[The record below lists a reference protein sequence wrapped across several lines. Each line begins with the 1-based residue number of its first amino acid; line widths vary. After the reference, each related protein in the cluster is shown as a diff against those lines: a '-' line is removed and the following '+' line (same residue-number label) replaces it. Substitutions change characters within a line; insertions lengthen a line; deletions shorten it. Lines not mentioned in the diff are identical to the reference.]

1 MNIQRELNIDWLFD
15 NILTSYENRMQ
26 KIQTACQSSENI
38 TESSHFLFD
47 NVHNSLVNLK
57 KKREILNSR
66 LCETLT
72 KNGSINKINYNIM
85 MSDVLSAIDEKE
97 KEAENRFLNFIEAQ
111 TQTANLLKTCLLDI
125 KDVNTTDSN
134 DKIAFIKNQLSQI
147 SLEQEKSKQT
157 VIKTFMDFQQM
168 HSQLMECLENMLDI
182 SDILLIQEIK
192 KMRKLILNGIN

>member
-157 VIKTFMDFQQM
+157 VIKTFMNFQQM

-182 SDILLIQEIK
+182 SDSLLIQEIK
-192 KMRKLILNGIN
+192 KMRKLILNEIN

>member
-66 LCETLT
+66 LCKTLT

-85 MSDVLSAIDEKE
+85 MSDILSAIDEKE

-125 KDVNTTDSN
+125 KDANTTDSN
-134 DKIAFIKNQLSQI
+134 DKIAFIKDQLSQI

>member
-1 MNIQRELNIDWLFD
+1 
-15 NILTSYENRMQ
+15 
-26 KIQTACQSSENI
+26 
-38 TESSHFLFD
+38 
-47 NVHNSLVNLK
+47 
-57 KKREILNSR
+57 
-66 LCETLT
+66 
-72 KNGSINKINYNIM
+72 M
-85 MSDVLSAIDEKE
+85 MSDILSAIDEKE
-97 KEAENRFLNFIEAQ
+97 KEAENQFLNFIGAQ

-125 KDVNTTDSN
+125 KDANTTDSN
-134 DKIAFIKNQLSQI
+134 DKIAFIKDQLSQI

>member
-47 NVHNSLVNLK
+47 NVHNSMVNLK

-157 VIKTFMDFQQM
+157 VIKTFMNFQQM

-182 SDILLIQEIK
+182 SDSLLIQEIK
-192 KMRKLILNGIN
+192 KMRKLILNEIN